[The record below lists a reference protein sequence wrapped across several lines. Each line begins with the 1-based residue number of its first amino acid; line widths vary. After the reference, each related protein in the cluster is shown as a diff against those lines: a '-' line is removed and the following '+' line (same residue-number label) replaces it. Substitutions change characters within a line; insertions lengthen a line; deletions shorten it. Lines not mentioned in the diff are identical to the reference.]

1 MDNQLLRIKELE
13 EENAKLKEELYATKE
28 HLKKYTAPA
37 SRKVYYE
44 KNKEKEKQRAK
55 EYQQRTNYKSDYK
68 PTPEQKKEYNRR
80 EYLKRKERLNN
91 ETEEKQNDEN
101 I

>member
-1 MDNQLLRIKELE
+1 MDKDEKIKELE
-13 EENAKLKEELYATKE
+13 DENIKLKEQLDKYL
-28 HLKKYTAPA
+28 LKNKT
-37 SRKVYYE
+37 YYE
-44 KNKEKEKQRAK
+44 NNKTEHKQRVK

-80 EYLKRKERLNN
+80 EYLKRKEKLKK
-91 ETEEKQNDEN
+91 ELEEKQNDDN

>member
-1 MDNQLLRIKELE
+1 MDEEKIKEIL
-13 EENAKLKEELYATKE
+13 EENAKLKEELQSTKE

-44 KNKEKEKQRAK
+44 NNKEKEKQRAK
-55 EYQQRTNYKSDYK
+55 EYKEKTNYKS
-68 PTPEQKKEYNRR
+68 TPEQVKLYNQRAYLQKKEK
-80 EYLKRKERLNN
+80 LKKEM
-91 ETEEKQNDEN
+91 EEKQKDEN

>member
-1 MDNQLLRIKELE
+1 MENGNIIKELA
-13 EENAKLKEELYATKE
+13 EENAKLKEELHATKE

-37 SRKVYYE
+37 SRREYYE
-44 KNKEKEKQRAK
+44 RNKEKEKQRAK
-55 EYQQRTNYKSDYK
+55 EYQKKTNYKSDYK

-80 EYLKRKERLNN
+80 QYLKRKEKLKK
-91 ETEEKQNDEN
+91 EIEEKQNDDN

>member
-1 MDNQLLRIKELE
+1 MDKDEKIKELE
-13 EENAKLKEELYATKE
+13 EKNAKLEDELQATKE

-44 KNKEKEKQRAK
+44 NNKEKEKQRAR
-55 EYQQRTNYKSDYK
+55 EYKIKTNYKS
-68 PTPEQKKEYNRR
+68 TPEQVKLYNQRAYLRRKEKLKKEMEENQ
-80 EYLKRKERLNN
+80 NN
-91 ETEEKQNDEN
+91 EN

>member
-1 MDNQLLRIKELE
+1 MDNEEKIKELE
-13 EENAKLKEELYATKE
+13 EKNAKLQEELQATKE

-37 SRKVYYE
+37 SRREYYE
-44 KNKEKEKQRAK
+44 RNKEKEKQRAK
-55 EYQQRTNYKSDYK
+55 EYQQKTNYKSDYK

-80 EYLKRKERLNN
+80 EYLKRKEKLKN
-91 ETEEKQNDEN
+91 EMVEKQNDEN

>member
-1 MDNQLLRIKELE
+1 MEYQLRIKELE
-13 EENAKLKEELYATKE
+13 EENAKLKEELHATKE

-80 EYLKRKERLNN
+80 EYLKRKEKLKKEFVEKQEN
-91 ETEEKQNDEN
+91 ETL
-101 I
+101 